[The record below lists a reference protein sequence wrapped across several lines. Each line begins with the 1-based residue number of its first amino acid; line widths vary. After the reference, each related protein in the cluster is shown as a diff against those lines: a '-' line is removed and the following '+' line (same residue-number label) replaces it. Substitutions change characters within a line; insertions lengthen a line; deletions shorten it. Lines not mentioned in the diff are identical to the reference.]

1 MTDGVTQIGSLATV
15 AALEAQVSA
24 ASDRVQA
31 LVVELAAER
40 QRRQVAEAK
49 LEAVADAF
57 ARLHDV
63 LTFVDKI
70 A

>member
-15 AALEAQVSA
+15 AALDAQVSA

-63 LTFVDKI
+63 LAFVERI